1 MQLGEKK
8 DRFAYKLKVANR
20 SFVVA
25 ESSPGASAAQHQKGR
40 FFALAGFQRAA
51 ALGAPLVTFPAT
63 GKSPGCRAERL
74 HWWVLGLPAPHKLPR
89 GAGRSARSWG
99 AVGAQPPLWGAGAK
113 SDDLLPRG
121 LCPLAKRLGCPTHPS
136 VERKNYSSKKYAA
149 PATSASCRRHSFQ
162 SGKNRST
169 SRQKAALW
177 S

>member
-1 MQLGEKK
+1 MKPEEKNK
-8 DRFAYKLKVANR
+8 TDLPTNSKWQIGLFLWQKAARVQ
-20 SFVVA
+20 
-25 ESSPGASAAQHQKGR
+25 ASAQHQKGR

-121 LCPLAKRLGCPTHPS
+121 RSPLANPLAAHGRGKILFIKKIRRPRDLG
-136 VERKNYSSKKYAA
+136 KLA
-149 PATSASCRRHSFQ
+149 
-162 SGKNRST
+162 
-169 SRQKAALW
+169 AALLPVGEKPLHLPPEGGAVVVM
-177 S
+177 